1 MSLLFNLR
9 SELTRMKN
17 YEITFARGKRSP
29 VPRGTQLPA
38 LLLHVLQHPLRDTNP
53 CRREKG
59 PWLLLTMILGHR
71 SYWSYFTNVGPECL
85 VTCLR

>member
-9 SELTRMKN
+9 SELARMN

-29 VPRGTQLPA
+29 VPRETQRPA
-38 LLLHVLQHPLRDTNP
+38 LLLHVLQRPLRDRNP

-59 PWLLLTMILGHR
+59 PWLLLTMVLGHR
-71 SYWSYFTNVGPECL
+71 FHWPYFINVGPECL
-85 VTCLR
+85 VTCPR